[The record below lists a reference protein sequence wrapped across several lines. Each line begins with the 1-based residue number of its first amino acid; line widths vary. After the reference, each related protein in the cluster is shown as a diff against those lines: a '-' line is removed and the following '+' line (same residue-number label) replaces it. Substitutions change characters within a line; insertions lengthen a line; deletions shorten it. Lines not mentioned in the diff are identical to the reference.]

1 MPTFLNPRWPVLKSY
16 SSDHLTHIALPLGGL
31 GTGTVSLGGAG
42 DLRDWEIVNRPAKG
56 WRPGKARA
64 GMPMD
69 RTDTFFA
76 LYVQP
81 KNQPP
86 VARAL
91 EGPVHPTEYA
101 GSHGARGANSG
112 LPRFQHAEFHTAYPL
127 GQVTLTD
134 PAVPLDVRIEAFNP
148 LIPGD
153 TDASSVP
160 VAVLRFVL
168 SNAGRETLDA
178 AVCGNLENFLG
189 TDGSYGQ
196 PSKNVNE
203 FRDDGLRGIFM
214 RPGDVSPNSE
224 QWGTVALATT
234 SLDVTHRTAWPILP
248 WGDSVLDF
256 WDDFASDG
264 RLDPRVAE
272 PEMGRDP
279 SPFEEGH
286 EDSPVG
292 SISAAV
298 TVPPGESV
306 AVTFLLAWHFP
317 NRMSWDQLRQCDPE
331 DAACCS
337 CDDDEISQ
345 DFIGNYYTT
354 QYADAWD
361 VAKRTGALLDDLEAR
376 TVAFVRAFSESDLP
390 AVVKEAALFNLST
403 LRTQTCF
410 RTPDGRFYGWEGG
423 FDDKGCCPGSCT
435 HVWNYEQTTAFL
447 FGDLARTMRD
457 VEFSHATDA
466 TGLMP
471 YRVIL
476 PVSERSQ
483 EFGWAAADGQMGCIM
498 KLFRDW
504 QLSGDEEF
512 LRQQWPG
519 ARRALEF
526 CWIEGGWDADRDG
539 VMEGCQ
545 HNTMDVE
552 YFGPNPQ
559 MTGWYLG
566 ALRAA
571 EEMAM
576 HLGEDDFASECRRLF
591 DHGRVWMDANLFNG
605 EYFVQDVR
613 PEPDLKNIAA
623 GLRNEITIGARN
635 LSDPERQLASG
646 CLVDQLVG
654 QAFAHVAGL
663 GYLHD
668 PKHVATTLESIMKY
682 NFLESFSGHFNH
694 LRNFA
699 LGNEAG
705 LLMASY
711 PHERPVQ
718 PFPYYNEVMTGFE
731 YTAAVGMLYEGQTDA
746 ALQVITAIRD
756 RYDGASRNPFDEA
769 ECGHHYA
776 RAMAAW
782 GAVLAITGFQYSGVR
797 KSMTLAARPDSTLFW
812 SNGSAWGIC
821 RQSGTNGSTTATLEV
836 LSGSIEIS
844 EFSLTGLGNV
854 CFDAPKLVNPAETL
868 TIDFSQHN

>member
-1 MPTFLNPRWPVLKSY
+1 
-16 SSDHLTHIALPLGGL
+16 
-31 GTGTVSLGGAG
+31 
-42 DLRDWEIVNRPAKG
+42 
-56 WRPGKARA
+56 
-64 GMPMD
+64 
-69 RTDTFFA
+69 
-76 LYVQP
+76 
-81 KNQPP
+81 
-86 VARAL
+86 
-91 EGPVHPTEYA
+91 
-101 GSHGARGANSG
+101 
-112 LPRFQHAEFHTAYPL
+112 
-127 GQVTLTD
+127 
-134 PAVPLDVRIEAFNP
+134 
-148 LIPGD
+148 
-153 TDASSVP
+153 
-160 VAVLRFVL
+160 
-168 SNAGRETLDA
+168 
-178 AVCGNLENFLG
+178 
-189 TDGSYGQ
+189 
-196 PSKNVNE
+196 
-203 FRDDGLRGIFM
+203 
-214 RPGDVSPNSE
+214 
-224 QWGTVALATT
+224 
-234 SLDVTHRTAWPILP
+234 
-248 WGDSVLDF
+248 
-256 WDDFASDG
+256 
-264 RLDPRVAE
+264 
-272 PEMGRDP
+272 
-279 SPFEEGH
+279 
-286 EDSPVG
+286 
-292 SISAAV
+292 
-298 TVPPGESV
+298 
-306 AVTFLLAWHFP
+306 
-317 NRMSWDQLRQCDPE
+317 
-331 DAACCS
+331 
-337 CDDDEISQ
+337 
-345 DFIGNYYTT
+345 
-354 QYADAWD
+354 
-361 VAKRTGALLDDLEAR
+361 
-376 TVAFVRAFSESDLP
+376 
-390 AVVKEAALFNLST
+390 
-403 LRTQTCF
+403 
-410 RTPDGRFYGWEGG
+410 
-423 FDDKGCCPGSCT
+423 
-435 HVWNYEQTTAFL
+435 
-447 FGDLARTMRD
+447 MRD

-466 TGLMP
+466 IGLMP

-566 ALRAA
+566 ALRAS

-591 DHGRVWMDANLFNG
+591 NHGRVWMDANLFNG

-694 LRNFA
+694 LRNFV